1 MHKDEDIIFGHITPW
16 SYHTLNPFIH
26 VGKSTSLLALMGFIP
41 ITSGRV
47 CVGDVDVQE
56 LPLAVLRG
64 AAAVVPQEAVIFQGT
79 FRQNLDPKG
88 EFEYVV
94 YGISYI
100 PKPKG

>member
-1 MHKDEDIIFGHITPW
+1 MKTAALGIRISSSEEIMGIIFSL
-16 SYHTLNPFIH
+16 SYYA
-26 VGKSTSLLALMGFIP
+26 GKSTSLLALMGFIP

-47 CVGDVDVQE
+47 CVGGVDIQE

-88 EFEYVV
+88 EY
-94 YGISYI
+94 
-100 PKPKG
+100 K